1 MISYT
6 PAAPTSA
13 ASDPARASAGTPWLL
28 VAGERAALLVDVAS
42 AASRPTP
49 DRVAELFAAV
59 QPNAAHSNTVPSNT
73 QRSNDVVRVVLDL
86 LTVGGLSSVPSFVL
100 ASWSAS
106 GSLHLLVRGAGE
118 VTVETATGPE
128 SINSSA
134 VSTWVERVIVGAR
147 SVRASGAAPAA
158 STAGGASRD
167 AALEALPLGAGVVWA
182 SAAEMTAP
190 DGGAALETSPA
201 TVAVVAPASVPVVEP
216 VEEKPAVDEP
226 KVRQSSVV
234 EAAEPES
241 QAVLQRISPP
251 PVATTAAAATS
262 TNEPVSEETVMR
274 DVDDAHGTNAPADDA
289 GVPATAAVAQLEGDH
304 DGETIMS
311 GDLVGRRA
319 ARSAG
324 VGDVAPR
331 VPEARAMFLVLS
343 TGTREPLTDTVI
355 VGRAPS
361 VSQVSSGRVPHL
373 VTVPG
378 DQDISRSHAQ
388 FTLEG
393 DTVVVTD
400 LHSRNGTSVVLPG
413 KAPQL
418 LRQGEP
424 TAVLVNTVVDL
435 GGGITVT
442 VTDQA

>member
-128 SINSSA
+128 SIDSSA

-147 SVRASGAAPAA
+147 RVRASGEAPTA
-158 STAGGASRD
+158 STAKGASRD
-167 AALEALPLGAGVVWA
+167 AAREALPLGAGVVWA

-190 DGGAALETSPA
+190 DDAAALETSPA
-201 TVAVVAPASVPVVEP
+201 PTTTVPSPHLPVVMPVVPLLVAPAPG
-216 VEEKPAVDEP
+216 
-226 KVRQSSVV
+226 SSDVS
-234 EAAEPES
+234 A
-241 QAVLQRISPP
+241 
-251 PVATTAAAATS
+251 AAAATS